1 MNMAHIN
8 ESKQV
13 CDLKMQDFKRL
24 ILKREHKFNS
34 KLLILNWKLAYPL
47 SIKNKHLKWRLNDW
61 WSKAKLNV
69 DWVSGEEINQD
80 D

>member
-1 MNMAHIN
+1 MAHIN

-24 ILKREHKFNS
+24 ILKRGHKFNS

-47 SIKNKHLKWRLNDW
+47 SMKNNHLK
-61 WSKAKLNV
+61 
-69 DWVSGEEINQD
+69 
-80 D
+80 